1 MRRIISVLA
10 VAAMLAAM
18 ALGAAGAFAKPA
30 NEPLPNTFH
39 HYAPEA
45 AHQAIIWS
53 GEIDP
58 RGNPPRVYL
67 TPDVYTNGEQA
78 QQKLA
83 VAVKPDGYFVIPKG
97 RVKNPQG
104 GTTVKPTCVPGYT
117 DPPLL
122 RETNIS
128 AGRRHRILDNGTNP
142 RTRAKMGGFLG
153 PHPPAPSKG
162 LEWVMT
168 SP

>member
-1 MRRIISVLA
+1 
-10 VAAMLAAM
+10 MLAAM
-18 ALGAAGAFAKPA
+18 ALGAAGALAKPA

-45 AHQAIIWS
+45 AHQAIMWS

-58 RGNPPRVYL
+58 RGNPPRVYV

-117 DPPLL
+117 DPPCYESQTYLP
-122 RETNIS
+122 
-128 AGRRHRILDNGTNP
+128 GGGTEYWTTEP
-142 RTRAKMGGFLG
+142 I
-153 PHPPAPSKG
+153 PVQG
-162 LEWVMT
+162 LKWVAF
-168 SP
+168 

>member
-117 DPPLL
+117 DPPCYERQTYLP
-122 RETNIS
+122 
-128 AGRRHRILDNGTNP
+128 GGGTEYWTTEP
-142 RTRAKMGGFLG
+142 I
-153 PHPPAPSKG
+153 PVQG
-162 LEWVMT
+162 LKWVAF
-168 SP
+168 

>member
-10 VAAMLAAM
+10 AAAMLAAM

-58 RGNPPRVYL
+58 RGNPPRVYV

-117 DPPLL
+117 DPPV
-122 RETNIS
+122 
-128 AGRRHRILDNGTNP
+128 
-142 RTRAKMGGFLG
+142 TRAKHICRAEAQNIGQRNQS
-153 PHPPAPSKG
+153 PYKG
-162 LEWVMT
+162 
-168 SP
+168 